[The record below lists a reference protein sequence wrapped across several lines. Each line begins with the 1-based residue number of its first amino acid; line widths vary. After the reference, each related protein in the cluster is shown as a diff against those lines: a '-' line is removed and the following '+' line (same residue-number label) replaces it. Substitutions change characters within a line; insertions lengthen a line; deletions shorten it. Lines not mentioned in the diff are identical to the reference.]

1 MPSTTP
7 NSKPNRFNWLW
18 LVAAAAAF
26 FLGRWG
32 WGAMHPAPA
41 PVAAPTTASASVA
54 VAEEG
59 PTHWVAVADAES
71 RAKQAGKPILY
82 DFNAA
87 WCGPCRA
94 LKADVFAN
102 AALAQQLESHVV
114 PVSVV
119 DRYREDGRNAPEVDA
134 LQQRFGI
141 EAFPTL
147 VVLSPTTGKFE
158 KNEGYGGPDETMA
171 WIARA
176 AASVGGSTP

>member
-1 MPSTTP
+1 MSSKTP
-7 NSKPNRFNWLW
+7 NSNPNRFNWLW
-18 LVAAAAAF
+18 LVVAAAAF

-41 PVAAPTTASASVA
+41 PASAPAVAGASAAP
-54 VAEEG
+54 AEEG

-87 WCGPCRA
+87 WCPPCRA
-94 LKADVFAN
+94 LKADVFSN
-102 AALAQQLESHVV
+102 ASLAQQVETHVV
-114 PVSVV
+114 PVTVV
-119 DRYREDGRNAPEVDA
+119 DRYREDGRNAPEIDA

-147 VVLSPTTGKFE
+147 VVVSPTTGRFE
-158 KNEGYGGPDETMA
+158 KAEGYGGPEQTLA
-171 WIARA
+171 WIERA
-176 AASVGGSTP
+176 AASVGGTQ